1 MHVDAE
7 KLVEN
12 TRFTVTARMS
22 MIATPFL
29 IGALGYFLLGVHG
42 DVIELQA
49 EMPKVKERVAVM
61 EANQQRGRQDREEF
75 QERSLRQQE
84 QILQMLRTQGEA
96 IAALT
101 ATVSSQQGQINQ
113 ILNDDRRR

>member
-61 EANQQRGRQDREEF
+61 EANQQRGREDREEF
-75 QERSLRQQE
+75 QRQTIAQLNQIQE
-84 QILQMLRTQGEA
+84 LIRVQLQGQ
-96 IAALT
+96 AALT
-101 ATVSSQQGQINQ
+101 ATVNAQQKQIDQ
-113 ILNDDRRR
+113 ILNNDRRR